1 MDKPAGV
8 TSHDVVARVR
18 RVLGTR
24 AVGHTGTLDPFAT
37 GLLVT
42 LVGRATRLAR
52 FVEGQRKTY
61 VATVRF
67 GAQTDTDDLTGTP
80 VGGTVPGVWPDEDA
94 MRAAMAAMVGT
105 HLQRPPAYSAK
116 HVDGERSHRLAR
128 RGVDVALPPVEVT
141 VFALE
146 LLEWRAPDATI
157 RVTVSAGTYVRAIAR
172 DLGTTLAT
180 GAHLVSLR
188 RESIGDLSVEDA
200 VALDAVDE
208 AALKPPL
215 AVLGHMPQVELDEA
229 ARAFV
234 QHGRSI
240 VRGEAGA
247 EGADVALVREGELI
261 AVAQVTGERMQ
272 PVVVL
277 VG

>member
-37 GLLVT
+37 GLLVA

-52 FVEGQRKTY
+52 FVEGQQKTY

-80 VGGTVPGVWPDEDA
+80 VCGTVPEVWPDEDS
-94 MRAAMAAMVGT
+94 MRAAMTAMVGT
-105 HLQRPPAYSAK
+105 QLQRPPAYSAK

-128 RGVDVALPPVEVT
+128 RGVEVALPPVEVT
-141 VFALE
+141 VFALD
-146 LLEWRAPDATI
+146 LLEWRAPDAKI

-172 DLGTTLAT
+172 DLGATLAT

-200 VALDAVDE
+200 VALDAVDQ
-208 AALKPPL
+208 AALKAPL
-215 AVLGHMPQVELDEA
+215 TVLGHMPQVELDEA

-240 VRGEAGA
+240 ARGAEGA
-247 EGADVALVREGELI
+247 EGADVALVHDGELI